1 MIHIKSL
8 NCRGG
13 SMRWQLKCTTIISFR
28 RDKYEQ
34 KRNKQT
40 KYCYTKDFM
49 ATSGAGQAMEGARR
63 AVWS

>member
-13 SMRWQLKCTTIISFR
+13 SMRWQLKCTTIISFC
-28 RDKYEQ
+28 RDYYEQ
-34 KRNKQT
+34 TN
-40 KYCYTKDFM
+40 YCYTKDFM